1 MLRRGVWSFLALA
14 TVLSSAFLWQLT
26 GRIVK
31 EASVDDAR
39 PADAI
44 IVFGAAEYRGKPSP
58 VLRARLDHALDLYRK
73 GIAKLIITTGG
84 AGGDPLY
91 TEGEVGRTYLS
102 KQGVP
107 VESIIVESEGES
119 TAQSSI
125 AAAEM
130 MKRMGLRTCVVV
142 SDGYHIYRAKR
153 MLQEHGMVAY
163 GSPRPGKKSSE
174 WEQRW
179 LCFRQAVGYG
189 LWSVGIRL

>member
-1 MLRRGVWSFLALA
+1 MLRRGVWSLLALA
-14 TVLSSAFLWQLT
+14 AVFSSAFLWRLT
-26 GRIVK
+26 GQIVA
-31 EASVDDAR
+31 ESSLDEAR
-39 PADAI
+39 PVDAI
-44 IVFGAAEYRGKPSP
+44 IVYGAAEYRGKPSP
-58 VLRARLDHALDLYRK
+58 VLKARLDHALELYQR
-73 GIAKLIITTGG
+73 GIARLIITTGG

-91 TEGEVGRTYLS
+91 TEGEVGRNYLS
-102 KQGVP
+102 KRGVP

-125 AAAEM
+125 AAAEI

-153 MLQEHGMVAY
+153 MLQEHGVVAY
-163 GSPRPGKKSSE
+163 GSPRPGKSLSN

-189 LWSVGIRL
+189 LWSVGIRI